1 MRDQQQH
8 QSRDR
13 PSPLHHSLT
22 SCREGYRLCSSA
34 TYLKCLDI
42 ESCGCIMRARSLPVL
57 AVLLLC
63 ALCTLTEVRGDMK
76 AVKLCG
82 REFIRAV
89 VYTCGGSRWRRLL
102 NQRDL
107 EGMSGG
113 EQSSMEG
120 QGDSLASDLSK
131 RDLNHVLTNMCCQMG
146 CRKSDLT
153 YLC

>member
-1 MRDQQQH
+1 
-8 QSRDR
+8 
-13 PSPLHHSLT
+13 
-22 SCREGYRLCSSA
+22 
-34 TYLKCLDI
+34 
-42 ESCGCIMRARSLPVL
+42 MRARSLPVL
-57 AVLLLC
+57 ALLLLC